1 MTGEQS
7 SGDEDSLSWDSGGRR
22 ERRRRLSRSDV
33 HHLLA
38 STRRRAILSYLQRQP
53 DQPVEFD
60 ELVEACLND
69 DARMEGKRAGR
80 LQVEADL
87 HHVQLPALDDAG
99 VVRYDPDEGTVEY
112 DRAKRLEAQLL
123 ASNAIDETDLDEQ

>member
-1 MTGEQS
+1 MNGERS
-7 SGDEDSLSWDSGGRR
+7 SGDDDSLSWDSGGRR
-22 ERRRRLSRSDV
+22 ERRRRLSRSEV

-38 STRRRAILSYLQRQP
+38 SARRRAILSYLRRHP
-53 DQPVEFD
+53 DRPVEFD
-60 ELVEACLND
+60 ALVEACLG
-69 DARMEGKRAGR
+69 DARTEGKRAGR

-112 DRAKRLEAQLL
+112 VRAKRLEAQLL
-123 ASNAIDETDLDEQ
+123 ASTAIDEADLDEQ